1 MGDPAVAGGA
11 SDGVPGAA
19 AVGAPG
25 GSAGDDFAG
34 PEGVC
39 GADVAGVVPGGV
51 LSGPRLHAGVRES
64 DATRKDPVTTE

>member
-39 GADVAGVVPGGV
+39 GADVAGGV

-64 DATRKDPVTTE
+64 DATRKDAVTTE

>member
-25 GSAGDDFAG
+25 GSAGDDY
-34 PEGVC
+34 
-39 GADVAGVVPGGV
+39 
-51 LSGPRLHAGVRES
+51 AGVRES
-64 DATRKDPVTTE
+64 DATRKDAVTTE